1 MGKISVH
8 DKIVIKNFRQR
19 KDRISKFLHELPC
32 KGELMHHGVLTS
44 HLPYLTHIIAC
55 ASRTVDLFGVTHL
68 VTQRIFNTM

>member
-44 HLPYLTHIIAC
+44 HYLILDSHHCLRLTY
-55 ASRTVDLFGVTHL
+55 SRPIWRHTFGNAKN
-68 VTQRIFNTM
+68 I